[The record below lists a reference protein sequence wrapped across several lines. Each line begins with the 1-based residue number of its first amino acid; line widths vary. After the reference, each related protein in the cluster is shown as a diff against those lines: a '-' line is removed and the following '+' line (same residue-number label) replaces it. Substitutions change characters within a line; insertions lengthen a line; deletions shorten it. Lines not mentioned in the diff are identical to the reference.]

1 MFRRFCFVAVLAW
14 AWGQGLSS
22 QDLTPPTD
30 TIVDFARDI
39 DPILRTYCY
48 GCHGPTVQMHGLR
61 LDNRPG
67 ALSGGES
74 GSPALLPGN
83 SAESRLVAYVAG
95 LDPDVVM
102 PPSGERLIEEQI
114 ALLRAWIDQGAQ
126 YSKQESGTVA
136 QKHQPGSN
144 HWSFRAIVRPP
155 VPIVENASWV
165 RNPIDAFVLQKLE
178 ARGWKPSPPAEP
190 HSLLRRMYLDLIGL
204 PPTLEE
210 QDALLR
216 DPSPKHFDRL
226 VSDLLARPGYGE
238 RWGRH
243 WLDLV
248 RYAESNGYER
258 DATKPDVWKYRD
270 YVIRSFNQDKPY
282 DRFVL
287 EQLAG
292 DELPNVSAET
302 LIALGYTRLGPWDDE
317 PADFE
322 QDRFDQLDDIVR
334 TTSEVFLGVTLGCAR
349 CHDHKFDPLTQRD
362 YYSMAATFNGLQRHQ
377 NGKRELSLPV
387 GNKEEL
393 DRLAARDAEIEPL
406 EKRIANL
413 RDSFRVQFLES
424 GESKLPS
431 QAIEA
436 FLAEEKRRTD
446 AQEELIEEYRAQ
458 LAQEVSATL
467 PSDII
472 AEIARIDREIV
483 SLREAVP
490 DLPRGYFLHEPQ
502 PLPGPMHLL
511 LRGRASSPGP
521 QVPPGVPAVL
531 VKSQPA
537 LPKPQRTS
545 FRRLTL
551 ARWLVSRENPLTPR
565 VIVNRVW
572 QFHFGEGLVRTPSDF
587 GTMGEKPTHPELLDW
602 LATRFMDDGW
612 SLKRLHYLIMT
623 SNTYRMSKA
632 WNQQY
637 GEQDPETRLLWRV
650 PYTRL
655 QVEAIR
661 DSMLAVSGK
670 LNRKMFGPSM
680 LPEIPKGALEGH
692 SDPDTIWQPSEA
704 AEASRRTVY
713 SFIKRTMIIP
723 MLEVLDFCDTT
734 RSSAERAVTSV
745 APQALT
751 LFNGKFVN
759 LQARFFAQRLM
770 QEAGPGF
777 EEQVDRAY
785 LLALSRHPSPG
796 ELTSVLD
803 FLHRETEAVLWEEG
817 SGIGDRPGARRR
829 ALEQA
834 CRAIFN
840 LNEFVY
846 AD

>member
-1 MFRRFCFVAVLAW
+1 
-14 AWGQGLSS
+14 
-22 QDLTPPTD
+22 
-30 TIVDFARDI
+30 
-39 DPILRTYCY
+39 
-48 GCHGPTVQMHGLR
+48 MHGLR
-61 LDNRPG
+61 LDHRPG
-67 ALSGGES
+67 ALNGGES
-74 GSPALLPGN
+74 GLPALLPGN
-83 SAESRLVAYVAG
+83 SGESRLVAYVAG
-95 LDPDVVM
+95 LDPEIVM
-102 PPSGERLIEEQI
+102 PPSGERLTEEQI
-114 ALLRAWIDQGAQ
+114 AVLRAWIDQGAH
-126 YSKQESGTVA
+126 YSGDASWTVT
-136 QKHQPGSN
+136 HQGRPRSN
-144 HWSFRAIVRPP
+144 HWSFRPVVRPP
-155 VPIVENASWV
+155 VPTVKNAGWV
-165 RNPIDAFVLQKLE
+165 RNPIDAFVLEKLE
-178 ARGWKPSPPAEP
+178 ARGWKPSSQAEP

-210 QDALLR
+210 REALLK
-216 DPSPKHFDRL
+216 DPSPENFDRL

-258 DATKPDVWKYRD
+258 DATKPEVWKYRD

-292 DELPNVSAET
+292 DELPDVSPET
-302 LIALGYTRLGPWDDE
+302 LIALGFTRLGPWDAE
-317 PADFE
+317 PADIE

-362 YYSMAATFNGLQRHQ
+362 YYRMAATFNGLERPRR
-377 NGKRELSLPV
+377 GKREFSLPV
-387 GNKEEL
+387 GNRVDL
-393 DRLAARDAEIEPL
+393 DRVAARDGEIEAL
-406 EKRIANL
+406 QERIANL
-413 RDSFRVQFLES
+413 RDSFRIKFLKS
-424 GESKLPS
+424 GDSKLPS
-431 QAIEA
+431 EAIEA
-436 FLAEEKRRTD
+436 FLAEEEKRSD
-446 AQEELIEEYRAQ
+446 EQKGFVKEYRAR
-458 LAQEVSATL
+458 LAQEVSAAL
-467 PSDII
+467 PSDILGQI
-472 AEIARIDREIV
+472 ARLDKEIA
-483 SLREAVP
+483 SLCEAVP
-490 DLPRGYFLHEPQ
+490 DLARGYFLHEPQ
-502 PLPGPMHLL
+502 PVPSPMHVL
-511 LRGRASSPGP
+511 LRGQASSPGP

-531 VKSQPA
+531 VASQPA
-537 LPKPQRTS
+537 LLGPGRTS

-551 ARWLVSRENPLTPR
+551 AGWLASRENPLTAR

-572 QFHFGEGLVRTPSDF
+572 QFHFGKGLVRTPSDF
-587 GTMGEKPTHPELLDW
+587 GKMGEKPTHPELLDW
-602 LATRFMDDGW
+602 LAMRFMDDGW
-612 SLKRLHYLIMT
+612 SLKRLHYLIMA
-623 SNTYRMSKA
+623 SNTYRLSKA
-632 WNQQY
+632 WNQEY

-661 DSMLAVSGK
+661 DSMLAVSGR

-680 LPEIPKGALEGH
+680 LPEIPKAALEGH
-692 SDPDTIWQPSEA
+692 SDPDTVWQPSEA

-734 RSSAERAVTSV
+734 RSSSQRAVTSV

-759 LQARFFAQRLM
+759 LQAGYFAERLM
-770 QEAGPGF
+770 KEAGPSF

-785 LLALSRHPSPG
+785 LLALARPPSPG
-796 ELTSVLD
+796 ELTSMLD

-817 SGIGDRPGARRR
+817 SGIGDRPEALRR

>member
-1 MFRRFCFVAVLAW
+1 MN
-14 AWGQGLSS
+14 
-22 QDLTPPTD
+22 
-30 TIVDFARDI
+30 
-39 DPILRTYCY
+39 
-48 GCHGPTVQMHGLR
+48 GLR
-61 LDNRPG
+61 LDHRLG

-102 PPSGERLIEEQI
+102 PPSGERLTEEQI

-126 YSKQESGTVA
+126 YSEEESGIVT
-136 QKHQPGSN
+136 QKGQPGSN
-144 HWSFRAIVRPP
+144 HWSFRPIVRPP
-155 VPIVENASWV
+155 VPIVKNASWV
-165 RNPIDAFVLQKLE
+165 RNPIDAFVLEKLE

-190 HSLLRRMYLDLIGL
+190 HSLLRRMYLDLMGL

-210 QDALLR
+210 RDTLLR
-216 DPSPKHFDRL
+216 DPTPKNFDRL
-226 VSDLLARPGYGE
+226 VSDLLSRPGYGE

-270 YVIRSFNQDKPY
+270 YVIRSFNKDKPY

-292 DELPNVSAET
+292 DELPDVSAET

-334 TTSEVFLGVTLGCAR
+334 TTSEVFLGMTLGCAR

-362 YYSMAATFNGLQRHQ
+362 YYSMAATFNGLQRHL
-377 NGKRELSLPV
+377 NGRQELSLPV
-387 GNKEEL
+387 GNRVDL
-393 DRLAARDAEIEPL
+393 DQLAARDAEIEPL

-413 RDSFRVQFLES
+413 RDSFRVKFLKS
-424 GESKLPS
+424 GDSKLSS

-436 FLAEEKRRTD
+436 FLAEEEKRTD
-446 AQEELIEEYRAQ
+446 AQKGLVVEYRAQ
-458 LAQEVSATL
+458 LAQEASETL

-472 AEIARIDREIV
+472 AEIARIDKEVV

-490 DLPRGYFLHEPQ
+490 DLSRGYFLHEPQ
-502 PLPGPMHLL
+502 PLPRPMHLL

-537 LPKPQRTS
+537 LPKPGRTS

-551 ARWLVSRENPLTPR
+551 AGWLTSRENPLTPR
-565 VIVNRVW
+565 VMVNRVW

-632 WNQQY
+632 WNRQY

-680 LPEIPKGALEGH
+680 FPEIPKGALEGH
-692 SDPDTIWQPSEA
+692 SDPDTVWQPSEA

-734 RSSAERAVTSV
+734 RSCSKRAVTSV

-759 LQARFFAQRLM
+759 LQARYFARRLM
-770 QEAGPGF
+770 KEAGPSF

-803 FLHRETEAVLWEEG
+803 FLYRETEAVLWEEG
-817 SGIGDRPGARRR
+817 SGIGDRLEARRQ